1 MNPCNGLL
9 PSGVAAGAGYLRRMS
24 AKSPWYRR
32 ARTQAIGLFALGF
45 LLYANTLGHDYA
57 LDDAIV
63 ITNNTVVQRGVA
75 GWPELFTHDSFYGFF
90 GEQERESLV
99 AGGRYRPLTLAMF
112 AVEQQ
117 LSSGPLLHHLL
128 NVLWYAVLVVV
139 VWGMLRELLRGH
151 NLPWWIPLATAALF
165 AAHPLHTEAV
175 ANIKGRDEI
184 IALLGAVGATW
195 LVLWAQRKDA
205 KWGGVAG
212 AIMLLLACLAKEN
225 AITFALVIPVAL
237 YVARGGGYGYAVP
250 IWAAAGLYLVIRGSV
265 LGWGLGEPSLELMN
279 NPFLR
284 EVNGQLVPLGFWE
297 RQPTVLY
304 TLLLYLK
311 LLFVPVG
318 LVHDY
323 YPAAITLKGWTNGW
337 VLLSLAVHLG
347 LLYYAALHLRTRPK
361 FVALGVLWYLLT
373 LSVVSN
379 VLFPVGTFMSERFLF
394 MPSLGAMLAVVSLL
408 AVRPVLGW
416 GVVPVVVV
424 FAGLTVSRN
433 KVWRDNYTLFTEDV
447 LRQPRSAKLLNA
459 AAGAMLDRAQTMDLD
474 GERAQYLIRTAR
486 TRLDSALAVHPR
498 YGNAYLLRGNAA
510 LLLEKQEAAI
520 ADYER
525 ALQYGLTQKTVN
537 GNLAIALQRAAR
549 RVGEEDNDLGRA
561 REYLLRADRLAPNQ
575 YETLRLLG
583 ITSGLGGDNRAA
595 LEYFRRALEL
605 QPENAG
611 ARQNYETA
619 LRLNQQLPPPT
630 D

>member
-1 MNPCNGLL
+1 
-9 PSGVAAGAGYLRRMS
+9 MS
-24 AKSPWYRR
+24 AKPPWYRQ
-32 ARTQAIGLFALGF
+32 ARIQAISLFALGF
-45 LLYANTLGHDYA
+45 LLYANTLGHDFA

-75 GWPELFTHDSFYGFF
+75 GWPALFTHDSFYGFF
-90 GEQERESLV
+90 GEQERGALV

-117 LSSGPLLHHLL
+117 LSSGPFLHHLL

-151 NLPWWIPLATAALF
+151 DLPWWVPLATAALF

-184 IALLGAVGATW
+184 MALLGAVGATW
-195 LVLWAQRKDA
+195 SILWAQRRQVR
-205 KWGGVAG
+205 WGGVAG
-212 AIMLLLACLAKEN
+212 AILLLLACLAKEN

-237 YVARGGGYGYAVP
+237 YVARGGGYGYVGP
-250 IWAAAGLYLVIRGSV
+250 IWVAAGLYLMIRGSV
-265 LGWGLGEPSLELMN
+265 LGWGLGEPALELMN

-284 EVNGQLVPLGFWE
+284 EVNGQMVPLGFWE

-323 YPAAITLKGWTNGW
+323 YPAAITLKGWTNGL
-337 VLLSLAVHLG
+337 VLLSLVVHLG
-347 LLYYAALHLRTRPK
+347 LLFYAALHLRARPK
-361 FVALGVLWYLLT
+361 FVALGVLLYLIT

-379 VLFPVGTFMSERFLF
+379 VGFPVGTFMSERFLF
-394 MPSLGAMLAVVSLL
+394 MPSLGAMLAVVCLL
-408 AVRPVLGW
+408 ALRPKQGW
-416 GVVPVVVV
+416 VVVPVVVV

-433 KVWRDNYTLFTEDV
+433 QVWRDNYTLFTEDV

-486 TRLDSALAVHPR
+486 TRLDSALAIHPR

-510 LLLEKQEAAI
+510 LLLDEHAAAI

-525 ALQYGLTQKTVN
+525 ALQHGLSGETVN

-549 RVGEEDNDLGRA
+549 RVGEEENDLVRA
-561 REYLLRADRLAPNQ
+561 KEYLLRADRLVPNQ

-583 ITSGLGGDNRAA
+583 ITSGIGGDNRAA

-605 QPENAG
+605 QPDNEG
-611 ARQNYETA
+611 AKQNYETA
-619 LRLNQQLPPPT
+619 LRLNQQLPPPS